1 MAPVV
6 KRLRPRI
13 VVPICM
19 GSNPIRRPIKYSV
32 AFATEYFIQRSLQ
45 GCRTQ
50 RGKAEQWVRRI
61 SVRIERSEIRIAR
74 KLSKLEPQ
82 VLLRNFSSVEEIQE
96 KSHQAPHFKT
106 SKEVFFNVCKWEENP
121 YKTNPCQWVRMLR
134 RYLVSETNLG
144 TTDTECEFV
153 A

>member
-32 AFATEYFIQRSLQ
+32 AFATEYFILRSLQ
-45 GCRTQ
+45 GCRTL

-61 SVRIERSEIRIAR
+61 SVRIELAEAGGATQLISASEIRIAR
-74 KLSKLEPQ
+74 KLSKLEP
-82 VLLRNFSSVEEIQE
+82 
-96 KSHQAPHFKT
+96 
-106 SKEVFFNVCKWEENP
+106 
-121 YKTNPCQWVRMLR
+121 
-134 RYLVSETNLG
+134 
-144 TTDTECEFV
+144 
-153 A
+153 